1 MIERDPPLHRSVF
14 YLETIIIDL
23 GAVGKVWRI
32 NNKVFKQKV
41 SEEIS
46 IVFFLTSAYLFI
58 YSKLVHQL
66 DSGPFS
72 NRHILLVV
80 VI

>member
-46 IVFFLTSAYLFI
+46 IVFFSLQLIYLFI
-58 YSKLVHQL
+58 QNEYINSTVARFQTDIFYS
-66 DSGPFS
+66 
-72 NRHILLVV
+72 LL
-80 VI
+80 

>member
-14 YLETIIIDL
+14 YLETIIIGL

-46 IVFFLTSAYLFI
+46 IVFFSLQLIYLFI
-58 YSKLVHQL
+58 QNEYINSTVARFQTDIFYS
-66 DSGPFS
+66 
-72 NRHILLVV
+72 LL
-80 VI
+80 

>member
-46 IVFFLTSAYLFI
+46 IVFFSLQLIYLFI
-58 YSKLVHQL
+58 Q
-66 DSGPFS
+66 
-72 NRHILLVV
+72 N
-80 VI
+80 